1 MVAPTLVALVLL
13 GASPPHPR
21 VDVSAMKEAM
31 EAPTDDYSSASAY
44 AHFLRARLL
53 SLQGEHAHS
62 VEQLRLA
69 LASDPGRPELVLSL
83 AEAQAR
89 SGSPAR
95 AEATVRGLLERRP
108 DHVPALLFLG
118 RLLYET
124 DRPQRAREVLERVR
138 KLAPREQEPYLLLA
152 EMSLESGHPDDA
164 VRTVQALADLNR
176 DTTGLRRLGMALLDR
191 GEPETARALLERTVQ
206 IDPGD
211 AEAQG
216 ALGEALEALGRPA
229 EADAAY
235 GRALER
241 DPDSRDVLLRA
252 GRLALRSGSE
262 ARARAYLDRLASLD
276 IGPEQSL
283 RIALTWLSAGK
294 PVPAIRVLEQAHTG
308 SDDPRLLLALGLVQG
323 KVGRWAD
330 AARAYG
336 QVPIGAAGWKDAV
349 VQRGLALA
357 RAGEP
362 DAAERA
368 TAEAL
373 KQAPGDVTLEAGHAA
388 VLEAI
393 GQPARAEQFL
403 QARIRASGSP
413 SSLVTA
419 LSQIFS
425 RTGAH
430 AEAVSV
436 LTEAL
441 KAHPR
446 DEELL
451 YALGAVLARSGA
463 TQQAIARMR
472 ELLEVNPQNAAA
484 LNFIGYTLA
493 DHGEQLDEAERLV
506 RRALAIH
513 PDSGAYL
520 DSLGWVQFRRGDM
533 VRAASTLERAA
544 ELEPDEPTILEHL
557 GDAYGG
563 VSRRDAA
570 VAAYRRALE
579 AMRTTDDP
587 TARERT
593 AVVERKLKALASPV
607 ADR

>member
-1 MVAPTLVALVLL
+1 MVAPPVLVALVLL
-13 GASPPHPR
+13 GASPAHPR
-21 VDVSAMKEAM
+21 VDISAMKEAI

-53 SLQGEHAHS
+53 ALQGEHARS
-62 VEQLRLA
+62 MEQLRLA
-69 LASDPGRPELVLSL
+69 LASDPGRPELVLAL

-89 SGSPAR
+89 AGAPAR
-95 AEATVRGLLERRP
+95 AEATVRGLLERKP

-118 RLLYET
+118 RLLFET

-152 EMSLESGHPDDA
+152 EMALESGHPEEA

-176 DTTGLRRLGMALLDR
+176 DTTGLRRLGMALVDR
-191 GEPETARALLERTVQ
+191 GEPETARALLEKTVQ

-211 AEAQG
+211 AEAEG

-229 EADAAY
+229 DAEAAY
-235 GRALER
+235 ARALER
-241 DPDSRDVLLRA
+241 DPDSREVLLRA

-262 ARARAYLDRLASLD
+262 PRARAYLDRLASLD

-294 PVPAIRVLEQAHTG
+294 PVPAIRVLEQARAG

-323 KVGRWAD
+323 KSGRWAD

-336 QVPIGAAGWKDAV
+336 QVPRGAPGWKDAV

-362 DAAERA
+362 AAAERA
-368 TAEAL
+368 TADAL
-373 KQAPGDVTLEAGHAA
+373 TQAPGDVALEAGHAA
-388 VLEAI
+388 VLEAV
-393 GQPARAEQFL
+393 GDPGRAERFL
-403 QARIRASGSP
+403 EGRIRASGSTE
-413 SSLVTA
+413 LVTA
-419 LSQIFS
+419 LAQIFS

-430 AEAVSV
+430 TEAVSV
-436 LTEAL
+436 LTDAL

-451 YALGAVLARSGA
+451 YALGTVLERGGA
-463 TQQAIARMR
+463 TQEALGRMR
-472 ELLEVNPQNAAA
+472 ELLEVNPRNAAA

-493 DHGEQLDEAERLV
+493 DHGEQLEEAERLV
-506 RRALAIH
+506 RRALAIR

-520 DSLGWVQFRRGDM
+520 DSLGWVQFRRGD
-533 VRAASTLERAA
+533 VVHATGTLERAA

-563 VSRRDAA
+563 ASRRDAA
-570 VAAYRRALE
+570 VGAYRRALE

-587 TARERT
+587 QARERT
-593 AVVERKLKALASPV
+593 AVVQRKLKALTSPV

>member
-1 MVAPTLVALVLL
+1 
-13 GASPPHPR
+13 

-53 SLQGEHAHS
+53 ALQGEHLRS

-69 LASDPGRPELVLSL
+69 LASDPGRPELVLAL

-89 SGSPAR
+89 SGAAAR
-95 AEATVRGLLERRP
+95 AEVTARGLLDRWP
-108 DHVPALLFLG
+108 DHVPALIFLG

-124 DRPQRAREVLERVR
+124 DRPQRAREILERAR

-211 AEAQG
+211 AEAHG

-229 EADAAY
+229 EAEAAY

-241 DPDSRDVLLRA
+241 DPDAREVLLRA

-276 IGPEQSL
+276 IGPDQSL

-294 PVPAIRVLEQAHTG
+294 PAPAIRVLEQARAG

-330 AARAYG
+330 AARSYG
-336 QVPIGAAGWKDAV
+336 QVPVGAAGWKDAV

-362 DAAERA
+362 AAAERA
-368 TAEAL
+368 TTEGL

-393 GQPARAEQFL
+393 GQPGRAEQFL
-403 QARIRASGSP
+403 QARIRASGSTE
-413 SSLVTA
+413 LVTA

-436 LTEAL
+436 LTDAL
-441 KAHPR
+441 KGHPR
-446 DEELL
+446 DEDLL
-451 YALGAVLARSGA
+451 YALGTVLERSGA
-463 TQQAIARMR
+463 TQQALARMR
-472 ELLEVNPQNAAA
+472 ELLEVNPQNASA

-493 DHGEQLDEAERLV
+493 DHGEQLEEAERLV

-533 VRAASTLERAA
+533 VRATSTLERAV
-544 ELEPDEPTILEHL
+544 ELEPEEPTILEHL

-563 VSRRDAA
+563 ASRRDAA
-570 VAAYRRALE
+570 VGAYRRALE

-593 AVVERKLKALASPV
+593 AVVERKLKALTSPV

>member
-1 MVAPTLVALVLL
+1 MVAPVLVALVL
-13 GASPPHPR
+13 GASQAHPR

-31 EAPTDDYSSASAY
+31 QAPTDDYSSASAY

-53 SLQGEHAHS
+53 ALQGEHGKS

-69 LASDPGRPELVLSL
+69 LASDPGRPELVLAL

-89 SGSPAR
+89 SGSPAK

-124 DRPQRAREVLERVR
+124 DRPQRAREVLDRVR

-216 ALGEALEALGRPA
+216 ALGEALEALGRPVDA
-229 EADAAY
+229 EAAY

-241 DPDSRDVLLRA
+241 DPDSREVLLRA

-262 ARARAYLDRLASLD
+262 PRARAYLDRLASLD

-294 PVPAIRVLEQAHTG
+294 PAPAIRVLEQARAG

-330 AARAYG
+330 AAKSYG

-357 RAGEP
+357 RAGDP
-362 DAAERA
+362 AAAERA

-388 VLEAI
+388 VLEAL
-393 GQPARAEQFL
+393 GQPGRAEQFL
-403 QARIRASGSP
+403 QARIRVSGSTE
-413 SSLVTA
+413 LVTA

-430 AEAVSV
+430 AEAAAV

-446 DEELL
+446 DEDLL
-451 YALGAVLARSGA
+451 YAMGAVLERSGA
-463 TQQAIARMR
+463 TQQALARMR

-484 LNFIGYTLA
+484 MNFIGYTLA
-493 DHGEQLDEAERLV
+493 EHGEQLEEAERMV

-520 DSLGWVQFRRGDM
+520 DSLGWVQFRRGDV

-570 VAAYRRALE
+570 VGAYRRALE

-587 TARERT
+587 TARERS
-593 AVVERKLKALASPV
+593 AIVERKLKALTSPV

>member
-1 MVAPTLVALVLL
+1 
-13 GASPPHPR
+13 
-21 VDVSAMKEAM
+21 VDVSAMQEAM
-31 EAPTDDYSSASAY
+31 AAPTDDYSSASAY

-53 SLQGEHAHS
+53 ALQGEHARS

-69 LASDPGRPELVLSL
+69 LASDPGRAELVLAL

-89 SGSPAR
+89 SGAPAR
-95 AEATVRGLLERRP
+95 GETTVRGLLERKP

-118 RLLYET
+118 RLLFET
-124 DRPQRAREVLERVR
+124 ERPQRAREVLERVR

-152 EMSLESGHPDDA
+152 EMSLESGHPQDA

-191 GEPETARALLERTVQ
+191 GEHETARVLLERTVQ

-235 GRALER
+235 ARALER
-241 DPDSRDVLLRA
+241 DPDAREVLLRA
-252 GRLALRSGSE
+252 GRLALRSGAE

-276 IGPEQSL
+276 LGPEQSL

-294 PVPAIRVLEQAHTG
+294 PVPAIRVLEQARAG

-323 KVGRWAD
+323 KIGRWAD
-330 AARAYG
+330 AARAYA
-336 QVPIGAAGWKDAV
+336 QVPVGAPGWKDAV

-362 DAAERA
+362 ARAERV
-368 TAEAL
+368 TSEAL
-373 KQAPGDVTLEAGHAA
+373 KQAPGDVALEAGHAA

-393 GQPARAEQFL
+393 GEAGRAEQFL
-403 QARIRASGSP
+403 QARIRASGSTE
-413 SSLVTA
+413 LVTA

-430 AEAVSV
+430 AEAVAV

-451 YALGAVLARSGA
+451 YALGTVLERSGD
-463 TQQAIARMR
+463 TQQALTRMR
-472 ELLEVNPQNAAA
+472 ELLEVNPRNAAA

-493 DHGEQLDEAERLV
+493 EHGEQLEEAERLV
-506 RRALAIH
+506 RRALGIH
-513 PDSGAYL
+513 PESGAYL
-520 DSLGWVQFRRGDM
+520 DSLGWVQFRRGDV

-563 VSRRDAA
+563 ASRRDAA
-570 VAAYRRALE
+570 VGAYRRALE
-579 AMRTTDDP
+579 AMRTADDP
-587 TARERT
+587 TARERS
-593 AVVERKLKALASPV
+593 AVVERKLKALTSPV

>member
-1 MVAPTLVALVLL
+1 MVAPALVALVLL
-13 GASPPHPR
+13 GAPPAHPR

-53 SLQGEHAHS
+53 ALQGEHAKS

-69 LASDPGRPELVLSL
+69 LASDPGRPELVLAL

-89 SGSPAR
+89 AGSPAR

-164 VRTVQALADLNR
+164 VRTVHALADLNR
-176 DTTGLRRLGMALLDR
+176 DTTGLRRLGLALLDR

-216 ALGEALEALGRPA
+216 ALGEALEALGRPSD
-229 EADAAY
+229 ADAAY
-235 GRALER
+235 TRALER
-241 DPDSRDVLLRA
+241 DPDSREVLLRA

-283 RIALTWLSAGK
+283 RVALAWLSAGK
-294 PVPAIRVLEQAHTG
+294 PAPAVRVLEQARAG

-323 KVGRWAD
+323 KVGHWAD

-357 RAGEP
+357 RAGDP
-362 DAAERA
+362 LGAERA

-393 GQPARAEQFL
+393 GQPGRAEEFL
-403 QARIRASGSP
+403 QARIRASGSTE
-413 SSLVTA
+413 LVTA
-419 LSQIFS
+419 LAQIFS

-430 AEAVSV
+430 SEAVSV

-446 DEELL
+446 DEDLL
-451 YALGAVLARSGA
+451 YALGAVLERSGA
-463 TQQAIARMR
+463 TSQALARMR

-493 DHGEQLDEAERLV
+493 EHGEQLDEAERLV

-520 DSLGWVQFRRGDM
+520 DSLGWVQFRRGDAA
-533 VRAASTLERAA
+533 RAASTLERAA
-544 ELEPDEPTILEHL
+544 ELEPDEPAILEHL

-570 VAAYRRALE
+570 VGAYRRALE
-579 AMRTTDDP
+579 AIRTTDDP

-593 AVVERKLKALASPV
+593 PVVERKLKALTSPV

>member
-1 MVAPTLVALVLL
+1 
-13 GASPPHPR
+13 

-31 EAPTDDYSSASAY
+31 EAPTDAYSSASAY

-53 SLQGEHAHS
+53 ALQGEHALS

-69 LASDPGRPELVLSL
+69 LASDPGRPELVLAL

-95 AEATVRGLLERRP
+95 AEVTARGLLERWP

-124 DRPQRAREVLERVR
+124 DRPQRAREVLERAR

-164 VRTVQALADLNR
+164 MRTVQALADVNR

-191 GEPETARALLERTVQ
+191 GEPETARVLLERTVQ

-211 AEAQG
+211 AEALG

-229 EADAAY
+229 DAEATY

-241 DPDSRDVLLRA
+241 DPDAREVLLRA

-276 IGPEQSL
+276 VGPEQSL
-283 RIALTWLSAGK
+283 RIAMTWLSAGK
-294 PVPAIRVLEQAHTG
+294 PAAAVRVLEQARAG

-330 AARAYG
+330 AARSYG

-362 DAAERA
+362 TAAERA
-368 TAEAL
+368 PAEAL
-373 KQAPGDVTLEAGHAA
+373 KQTPGDVTLEAGHAA

-393 GQPARAEQFL
+393 GDPGRAELFL
-403 QARIRASGSP
+403 QARIRASGSTE
-413 SSLVTA
+413 LVTA

-446 DEELL
+446 DEDLL
-451 YALGAVLARSGA
+451 YALGTVLERSGA
-463 TQQAIARMR
+463 TQQALARMR

-533 VRAASTLERAA
+533 VRATGTLERAV
-544 ELEPDEPTILEHL
+544 ELEPDEPAILEHL

-570 VAAYRRALE
+570 VNAYRRALE

-587 TARERT
+587 TARERS
-593 AVVERKLKALASPV
+593 AVVERKLKALTSPV

>member
-1 MVAPTLVALVLL
+1 MVAPVLVALVL
-13 GASPPHPR
+13 GASQAHPR

-53 SLQGEHAHS
+53 GLQGEHGKS

-69 LASDPGRPELVLSL
+69 LASDPGRPELVLAL

-89 SGSPAR
+89 SGSPAK

-124 DRPQRAREVLERVR
+124 DRPQRAREVLDRAR

-216 ALGEALEALGRPA
+216 ALGEALEALGRPVDA
-229 EADAAY
+229 EAAY

-241 DPDSRDVLLRA
+241 DPDSREVLLRA

-262 ARARAYLDRLASLD
+262 PRARAYLDRLASLD

-294 PVPAIRVLEQAHTG
+294 PAPAIRVLEQARAG

-330 AARAYG
+330 AAKSYG

-357 RAGEP
+357 RAGDP
-362 DAAERA
+362 AAAERA

-388 VLEAI
+388 VLEAL
-393 GQPARAEQFL
+393 GQPGRAEQFL
-403 QARIRASGSP
+403 QARIRVSGSTE
-413 SSLVTA
+413 LVTA

-430 AEAVSV
+430 AEAVAV

-446 DEELL
+446 DEDLL
-451 YALGAVLARSGA
+451 YAIGAVLERSGA
-463 TQQAIARMR
+463 TQQALARMR

-484 LNFIGYTLA
+484 MNFIGYTLA
-493 DHGEQLDEAERLV
+493 EHGEQLEEAERMV
-506 RRALAIH
+506 RRALAMH

-520 DSLGWVQFRRGDM
+520 DSLGWVQFRRGDV

-570 VAAYRRALE
+570 VGAYRRALE

-587 TARERT
+587 TARERS
-593 AVVERKLKALASPV
+593 AIVERKLKALTSPV

>member
-1 MVAPTLVALVLL
+1 VVAPALVALVLL
-13 GASPPHPR
+13 GAPPAHPR

-53 SLQGEHAHS
+53 ALQGEHALS

-69 LASDPGRPELVLSL
+69 LASDPGRPELVLAL

-95 AEATVRGLLERRP
+95 AEVTARDLLERWP

-124 DRPQRAREVLERVR
+124 DRPQRAREVLERAR

-191 GEPETARALLERTVQ
+191 GEPEAARALLERTVQ

-229 EADAAY
+229 DAEAAY

-241 DPDSRDVLLRA
+241 DPDSREVLLRA

-276 IGPEQSL
+276 IAPEQAL

-294 PVPAIRVLEQAHTG
+294 PVPAIRVLDQARAG

-330 AARAYG
+330 AARSYG

-362 DAAERA
+362 AAAERA

-393 GQPARAEQFL
+393 GQPGRAEQFL
-403 QARIRASGSP
+403 QARIRASGSTE
-413 SSLVTA
+413 LVTA

-441 KAHPR
+441 KAHSR
-446 DEELL
+446 DEDLL
-451 YALGAVLARSGA
+451 YALGTVLERSGA
-463 TQQAIARMR
+463 TQQALARMR

-484 LNFIGYTLA
+484 LNFVGYTLA
-493 DHGEQLDEAERLV
+493 DHGEQLEEAERLV

-533 VRAASTLERAA
+533 VRATGTLERAA

-570 VAAYRRALE
+570 VGAYRRALE

-593 AVVERKLKALASPV
+593 AVVERKLKALTSPV

>member
-1 MVAPTLVALVLL
+1 VVAPVLVALVL
-13 GASPPHPR
+13 GASQAHPR

-53 SLQGEHAHS
+53 GLQGEHGKS

-69 LASDPGRPELVLSL
+69 LASDPGRPELVLAL

-89 SGSPAR
+89 SGSPAK

-124 DRPQRAREVLERVR
+124 DRPQRAREVLDRVR

-229 EADAAY
+229 DAEAAY

-241 DPDSRDVLLRA
+241 DPDSREVLLRA

-262 ARARAYLDRLASLD
+262 PRARAYLDRLASLD

-294 PVPAIRVLEQAHTG
+294 PAPAIRVLEQARAG

-330 AARAYG
+330 AAKSYG

-357 RAGEP
+357 RAGDP
-362 DAAERA
+362 AAAERA

-388 VLEAI
+388 VLEAL
-393 GQPARAEQFL
+393 GQPGRAEQFL
-403 QARIRASGSP
+403 QARIRVSGSTE
-413 SSLVTA
+413 LVTA

-430 AEAVSV
+430 AEAVAV

-446 DEELL
+446 DEDLL
-451 YALGAVLARSGA
+451 YAIGAVLERSGA
-463 TQQAIARMR
+463 TQQALARMR

-484 LNFIGYTLA
+484 MNFIGYTLA
-493 DHGEQLDEAERLV
+493 EHGEQLEEAERMV
-506 RRALAIH
+506 RRALAMH

-520 DSLGWVQFRRGDM
+520 DSLGWVQFRRGDV

-570 VAAYRRALE
+570 VGAYRRALE

-587 TARERT
+587 TARERS
-593 AVVERKLKALASPV
+593 AIVERKLKALTSPV

>member
-1 MVAPTLVALVLL
+1 VVAPTLVALVLL
-13 GASPPHPR
+13 GAPPAHPR

-53 SLQGEHAHS
+53 ALQGEHLRS

-69 LASDPGRPELVLSL
+69 LASDPGRPELVLAL

-89 SGSPAR
+89 SGAAAR
-95 AEATVRGLLERRP
+95 AEVTARGLLDRWP
-108 DHVPALLFLG
+108 DHVPALIFLG

-124 DRPQRAREVLERVR
+124 DRPQRAREILERAR

-211 AEAQG
+211 AEAHG

-229 EADAAY
+229 EAEAAY

-241 DPDSRDVLLRA
+241 DPDAREVLLRA

-276 IGPEQSL
+276 IGPDQSL

-294 PVPAIRVLEQAHTG
+294 PAPAIRVLEQARAG

-330 AARAYG
+330 AARSYG
-336 QVPIGAAGWKDAV
+336 QVPVGAAGWKDAV

-362 DAAERA
+362 AAAERA
-368 TAEAL
+368 TTEGL

-393 GQPARAEQFL
+393 GQPGRAEQFL
-403 QARIRASGSP
+403 QARIRASGSTE
-413 SSLVTA
+413 LVTA

-436 LTEAL
+436 LTDAL
-441 KAHPR
+441 KGHPR
-446 DEELL
+446 DEDLL
-451 YALGAVLARSGA
+451 YALGTVLERSGA
-463 TQQAIARMR
+463 TQQALARMR
-472 ELLEVNPQNAAA
+472 ELLEVNPQNASA

-493 DHGEQLDEAERLV
+493 DHGEQLEEAERLV

-533 VRAASTLERAA
+533 VRATSTLERAV
-544 ELEPDEPTILEHL
+544 ELEPEEPTILEHL

-563 VSRRDAA
+563 ASRRDAA
-570 VAAYRRALE
+570 VGAYRRALE

-593 AVVERKLKALASPV
+593 AVVERKLKALTSPV

>member
-1 MVAPTLVALVLL
+1 
-13 GASPPHPR
+13 

-53 SLQGEHAHS
+53 ALQGEHLRS

-69 LASDPGRPELVLSL
+69 LASDPGRPELVLAL

-89 SGSPAR
+89 SGAAAR
-95 AEATVRGLLERRP
+95 AEVTARGLLDRWP
-108 DHVPALLFLG
+108 DHVPALIFLG

-124 DRPQRAREVLERVR
+124 DRPQRAREILERAR

-191 GEPETARALLERTVQ
+191 GEPEIARALLERTVQ

-211 AEAQG
+211 AEAHG

-229 EADAAY
+229 EAEAAY

-241 DPDSRDVLLRA
+241 DPDAREVLLRA

-276 IGPEQSL
+276 IGPDQSL

-294 PVPAIRVLEQAHTG
+294 PAPAIRVLEQARAG

-330 AARAYG
+330 AARSYG
-336 QVPIGAAGWKDAV
+336 QVPVGAAGWKDAV

-362 DAAERA
+362 AAAERA
-368 TAEAL
+368 TTEGL

-393 GQPARAEQFL
+393 GQPGRAEQFL
-403 QARIRASGSP
+403 QARIRASGSTE
-413 SSLVTA
+413 LVTA

-436 LTEAL
+436 LTDAL
-441 KAHPR
+441 KGHPR
-446 DEELL
+446 DEDLL
-451 YALGAVLARSGA
+451 YALGTVLERSGA
-463 TQQAIARMR
+463 TQQALARMR
-472 ELLEVNPQNAAA
+472 ELLEVNPQNASA

-493 DHGEQLDEAERLV
+493 DHGEQLEEAERLV

-533 VRAASTLERAA
+533 VRATSTLERAV
-544 ELEPDEPTILEHL
+544 ELEPEEPTILEHL

-563 VSRRDAA
+563 ASRRDAA
-570 VAAYRRALE
+570 VGAYRRALE

-593 AVVERKLKALASPV
+593 AAVERKLKALTSPV

>member
-1 MVAPTLVALVLL
+1 MVAPVLVALVVL
-13 GASPPHPR
+13 GASQAHPR

-53 SLQGEHAHS
+53 GLQGEHGKS

-69 LASDPGRPELVLSL
+69 LASDPGRPELVLAL

-89 SGSPAR
+89 SGSPAK

-124 DRPQRAREVLERVR
+124 DRPQRAREVLDRVR

-216 ALGEALEALGRPA
+216 ALGEALEALGRPVDA
-229 EADAAY
+229 EAAY

-241 DPDSRDVLLRA
+241 DPDSREVLLRA

-262 ARARAYLDRLASLD
+262 PRARAYLDRLASLD

-294 PVPAIRVLEQAHTG
+294 PAPAIRVLEQARAG

-330 AARAYG
+330 AAKSYG

-357 RAGEP
+357 RAGDP
-362 DAAERA
+362 IGAERA

-388 VLEAI
+388 VLEAL
-393 GQPARAEQFL
+393 GQPGRAEQFL
-403 QARIRASGSP
+403 QARIRVSGSTE
-413 SSLVTA
+413 LVTA

-430 AEAVSV
+430 AEAVAV

-446 DEELL
+446 DEDLL
-451 YALGAVLARSGA
+451 YAMGAVLERSGA
-463 TQQAIARMR
+463 TQQALARMR

-484 LNFIGYTLA
+484 MNFIGYTLA
-493 DHGEQLDEAERLV
+493 EHGEQLEEAERMV
-506 RRALAIH
+506 RRALAMH

-520 DSLGWVQFRRGDM
+520 DSLGWVQFRRGDV

-570 VAAYRRALE
+570 VGAYRRALE

-587 TARERT
+587 TARERS
-593 AVVERKLKALASPV
+593 AIVERKLKALTSPV

>member
-1 MVAPTLVALVLL
+1 VVAPALVALVLL
-13 GASPPHPR
+13 GASPAHPR

-31 EAPTDDYSSASAY
+31 EAPSDDYSSASAY

-53 SLQGEHAHS
+53 ALQGEHGKS

-69 LASDPGRPELVLSL
+69 LASDPGRAELVLAL

-89 SGSPAR
+89 SGAPAR
-95 AEATVRGLLERRP
+95 AETTVRGLLERRP

-124 DRPQRAREVLERVR
+124 DRPQRAREVLERAR

-229 EADAAY
+229 DAEAAY

-241 DPDSRDVLLRA
+241 DPDSREVLLRA

-283 RIALTWLSAGK
+283 RVALTWLSAGK
-294 PVPAIRVLEQAHTG
+294 PAPAIRVLEQARAG

-323 KVGRWAD
+323 KLGRWAD
-330 AARAYG
+330 AARSYG
-336 QVPIGAAGWKDAV
+336 QVPLGAAGWKDAV

-357 RAGEP
+357 RSG
-362 DAAERA
+362 DSTGAEAA

-393 GQPARAEQFL
+393 GQPGRAEQFL
-403 QARIRASGSP
+403 QARIRASGNTE
-413 SSLVTA
+413 LVTA

-436 LTEAL
+436 LTEGL
-441 KAHPR
+441 RAHPR
-446 DEELL
+446 DEDLL
-451 YALGAVLARSGA
+451 YALGTVLERSGA
-463 TQQAIARMR
+463 TQQALARMR
-472 ELLEVNPQNAAA
+472 ELLEVNPRTAAA
-484 LNFIGYTLA
+484 MNFIGYTLA
-493 DHGEQLDEAERLV
+493 EHGEQLEEAERLV

-520 DSLGWVQFRRGDM
+520 DSLGWVQFRRGDAA
-533 VRAASTLERAA
+533 RAASTLERAV

-563 VSRRDAA
+563 ASRRDAA
-570 VAAYRRALE
+570 VGAYRRALD
-579 AMRTTDDP
+579 AIRTADDP
-587 TARERT
+587 AARERT
-593 AVVERKLKALASPV
+593 AAVERKLKALTSPV

>member
-1 MVAPTLVALVLL
+1 
-13 GASPPHPR
+13 
-21 VDVSAMKEAM
+21 
-31 EAPTDDYSSASAY
+31 
-44 AHFLRARLL
+44 
-53 SLQGEHAHS
+53 

-69 LASDPGRPELVLSL
+69 LASDPGRPELVLAL

-95 AEATVRGLLERRP
+95 AEVTARGLLERWP

-124 DRPQRAREVLERVR
+124 DRPQRAREVLERAR

-164 VRTVQALADLNR
+164 MRTVQALADVNR

-191 GEPETARALLERTVQ
+191 GEPETARVLLERTVQ

-211 AEAQG
+211 AEALG

-229 EADAAY
+229 DAEATY

-241 DPDSRDVLLRA
+241 DPDAREVLLRA

-262 ARARAYLDRLASLD
+262 AKARAYLDRLASLD

-283 RIALTWLSAGK
+283 RIAMTWLSAGK
-294 PVPAIRVLEQAHTG
+294 PAAAVRVLEQARAG

-330 AARAYG
+330 AARSYG
-336 QVPIGAAGWKDAV
+336 QVPVGAAGWKDAV

-362 DAAERA
+362 AAAERA

-393 GQPARAEQFL
+393 GDPGRAEQFL
-403 QARIRASGSP
+403 QAKIRVSGSTE
-413 SSLVTA
+413 LVTA

-436 LTEAL
+436 LDEAL

-446 DEELL
+446 DEDLL
-451 YALGAVLARSGA
+451 YALGTVLERSGA
-463 TQQAIARMR
+463 TQQALARMR
-472 ELLEVNPQNAAA
+472 ELLEVNPRNAAA

-520 DSLGWVQFRRGDM
+520 DSLGWVQFRRGDL
-533 VRAASTLERAA
+533 VRATGTLERAV
-544 ELEPDEPTILEHL
+544 ELEPDEPAILEHL

-570 VAAYRRALE
+570 VNAYRRALE

-593 AVVERKLKALASPV
+593 AVVERKLKALTSPV

>member
-13 GASPPHPR
+13 GAPPAHPR

-53 SLQGEHAHS
+53 ALQGEHLRS

-69 LASDPGRPELVLSL
+69 LASDPGRPELVLAL

-89 SGSPAR
+89 SGAAAR
-95 AEATVRGLLERRP
+95 AEVTARGLLDRWP
-108 DHVPALLFLG
+108 DHVPALIFLG

-124 DRPQRAREVLERVR
+124 DRPQRAREILERAR

-211 AEAQG
+211 AEAHG
-216 ALGEALEALGRPA
+216 ALGAALEALGRPA
-229 EADAAY
+229 EAEAAY

-241 DPDSRDVLLRA
+241 DPDAREVLLRA

-276 IGPEQSL
+276 IGPDQSL

-294 PVPAIRVLEQAHTG
+294 PAPAIRVLEQARAG

-330 AARAYG
+330 AARSYG
-336 QVPIGAAGWKDAV
+336 QVPVGAAGWKDAV

-362 DAAERA
+362 AAAERA
-368 TAEAL
+368 TTEGL

-393 GQPARAEQFL
+393 GQPGRAEQFL
-403 QARIRASGSP
+403 QARIRASGSTE
-413 SSLVTA
+413 LVTA

-436 LTEAL
+436 LTDAL
-441 KAHPR
+441 KGHPR
-446 DEELL
+446 DEDLL
-451 YALGAVLARSGA
+451 YALGTVLERSGA
-463 TQQAIARMR
+463 TQQALARMR
-472 ELLEVNPQNAAA
+472 ELLEVNPQNASA

-493 DHGEQLDEAERLV
+493 DHGEQLEEAERLV

-533 VRAASTLERAA
+533 VRATSTLERAV
-544 ELEPDEPTILEHL
+544 ELEPEEPTILEHL

-563 VSRRDAA
+563 ASRRDAA
-570 VAAYRRALE
+570 VGAYRRALE

-593 AVVERKLKALASPV
+593 AVVERKLKALTSPV

>member
-1 MVAPTLVALVLL
+1 VLASALAALVLL
-13 GASPPHPR
+13 GASPAHPR

-31 EAPTDDYSSASAY
+31 SAPTDDYSSASAY

-53 SLQGEHAHS
+53 ALQGEHARS

-69 LASDPGRPELVLSL
+69 LASDPGRAELVLAL
-83 AEAQAR
+83 AEEQAR
-89 SGSPAR
+89 SGAPAR
-95 AEATVRGLLERRP
+95 AETTVRGLLERKP

-118 RLLYET
+118 RLLFET
-124 DRPQRAREVLERVR
+124 ERPQRAREVLERVR

-152 EMSLESGHPDDA
+152 EMSLESGHPQDA

-191 GEPETARALLERTVQ
+191 GEPETARVLLERTVQ

-211 AEAQG
+211 AEAHG

-229 EADAAY
+229 EAEAAY
-235 GRALER
+235 ARALER
-241 DPDSRDVLLRA
+241 DPDAREVLLRA

-294 PVPAIRVLEQAHTG
+294 PAPAIRVLEQARAG

-323 KVGRWAD
+323 KIGRWAE

-336 QVPIGAAGWKDAV
+336 QVPVGAAGWKDAV

-362 DAAERA
+362 ARAERV

-373 KQAPGDVTLEAGHAA
+373 KQAPGDVALEAGHAA

-393 GQPARAEQFL
+393 GEPGRAEQFL
-403 QARIRASGSP
+403 QARIRASGSTE
-413 SSLVTA
+413 LVTA

-430 AEAVSV
+430 AEAVAV

-451 YALGAVLARSGA
+451 YALGTVLERSGD
-463 TQQAIARMR
+463 TQQALARMR
-472 ELLEVNPQNAAA
+472 ELLEVNPRNAAA

-493 DHGEQLDEAERLV
+493 EHGEQLEEAERLV

-513 PDSGAYL
+513 PENGAYL
-520 DSLGWVQFRRGDM
+520 DSLGWVQFRRGDV
-533 VRAASTLERAA
+533 VRAASTLERAV

-563 VSRRDAA
+563 ASRRDAA
-570 VAAYRRALE
+570 VGAYRRALE
-579 AMRTTDDP
+579 AMRTADDP
-587 TARERT
+587 TARERS
-593 AVVERKLKALASPV
+593 AVVEKKLKALTSPV

>member
-13 GASPPHPR
+13 GAPPAHPR

-53 SLQGEHAHS
+53 ALQGEHLRS

-69 LASDPGRPELVLSL
+69 LASDPGRPELVLAL

-89 SGSPAR
+89 SGAAAR
-95 AEATVRGLLERRP
+95 AEVTARGLLDRWP
-108 DHVPALLFLG
+108 DHVPALIFLG

-124 DRPQRAREVLERVR
+124 DRPQRAREILERAR

-216 ALGEALEALGRPA
+216 ALGEALEALGRPVDA
-229 EADAAY
+229 EAAY

-241 DPDSRDVLLRA
+241 DPDAREVLLRA

-276 IGPEQSL
+276 IGPDQSL

-294 PVPAIRVLEQAHTG
+294 PAPAIRVLEQARAG

-330 AARAYG
+330 AARSYG
-336 QVPIGAAGWKDAV
+336 QVPVGAAGWKDAV

-362 DAAERA
+362 AAAERA
-368 TAEAL
+368 TTEGL

-393 GQPARAEQFL
+393 GQPGRAEQFL
-403 QARIRASGSP
+403 QARIRASGSTE
-413 SSLVTA
+413 LVTA

-436 LTEAL
+436 LTDAL
-441 KAHPR
+441 KGHPR
-446 DEELL
+446 DEDLL
-451 YALGAVLARSGA
+451 YALGTVLERSGA
-463 TQQAIARMR
+463 TQQALARMR
-472 ELLEVNPQNAAA
+472 ELLEVNPQNASA

-493 DHGEQLDEAERLV
+493 DHGEQLEEAERLV

-533 VRAASTLERAA
+533 VRATSTLERAV
-544 ELEPDEPTILEHL
+544 ELEPEEPTILEHL

-563 VSRRDAA
+563 ASRRDAA
-570 VAAYRRALE
+570 VGAYRRALE

-593 AVVERKLKALASPV
+593 AVVERKLKALTSPV

>member
-1 MVAPTLVALVLL
+1 MVAPVLVALVVL
-13 GASPPHPR
+13 GASQAHPR

-31 EAPTDDYSSASAY
+31 EAPTDDCSSASAY

-53 SLQGEHAHS
+53 ALQGEHGKS

-69 LASDPGRPELVLSL
+69 LASDPGRPELVLAL

-89 SGSPAR
+89 SGSPAK

-124 DRPQRAREVLERVR
+124 DRPQRAREVLDRAR

-216 ALGEALEALGRPA
+216 ALGEALEALGRPVDA
-229 EADAAY
+229 EAAY

-241 DPDSRDVLLRA
+241 DPDSREVLLRA

-262 ARARAYLDRLASLD
+262 PRARAYLDRLASLD

-294 PVPAIRVLEQAHTG
+294 PAPAIRVLEQARAG

-330 AARAYG
+330 AAKSYG

-357 RAGEP
+357 RAGDP
-362 DAAERA
+362 TAERA

-388 VLEAI
+388 VLEAL
-393 GQPARAEQFL
+393 GQPGRAEQFL
-403 QARIRASGSP
+403 QARIRVSGSTE
-413 SSLVTA
+413 LVTA

-430 AEAVSV
+430 AEAVAV

-446 DEELL
+446 DEDLL
-451 YALGAVLARSGA
+451 YAMGAVLERSGA
-463 TQQAIARMR
+463 TQQALARMR

-484 LNFIGYTLA
+484 MNFIGYTLA
-493 DHGEQLDEAERLV
+493 EHGEQLEEAERMV
-506 RRALAIH
+506 RRALAMH

-520 DSLGWVQFRRGDM
+520 DSLGWVQFRRGDV

-570 VAAYRRALE
+570 VGAYRRALE

-587 TARERT
+587 TARERS
-593 AVVERKLKALASPV
+593 AIVERKLKALTSPV

>member
-1 MVAPTLVALVLL
+1 
-13 GASPPHPR
+13 

-53 SLQGEHAHS
+53 ALQGEHARS

-69 LASDPGRPELVLSL
+69 LASDPGRPELVLAL

-95 AEATVRGLLERRP
+95 AEVTARGLLERWP

-124 DRPQRAREVLERVR
+124 DRPQRAREVLERAR

-164 VRTVQALADLNR
+164 MRTVQALADVNR

-191 GEPETARALLERTVQ
+191 GEPETARVLLERTVQ

-211 AEAQG
+211 AEALG

-229 EADAAY
+229 DAEATY

-241 DPDSRDVLLRA
+241 DPDAREVLLRA
-252 GRLALRSGSE
+252 GRLALRSGAE

-283 RIALTWLSAGK
+283 RIAMTWLSAGK
-294 PVPAIRVLEQAHTG
+294 PVAAVRVLEQARAG

-330 AARAYG
+330 AARSYG
-336 QVPIGAAGWKDAV
+336 QVPVGAAGWKDAV

-357 RAGEP
+357 RAGEHA
-362 DAAERA
+362 AAERA

-393 GQPARAEQFL
+393 GDPGRAEQFL
-403 QARIRASGSP
+403 QARIRASGSTE
-413 SSLVTA
+413 LVTA

-446 DEELL
+446 DEDLL
-451 YALGAVLARSGA
+451 YALGTVLERSGA
-463 TQQAIARMR
+463 TQQALARMR

-533 VRAASTLERAA
+533 VRATGTLERAV
-544 ELEPDEPTILEHL
+544 ELEPDEPAILEHL

-570 VAAYRRALE
+570 VNAYRRALD

-593 AVVERKLKALASPV
+593 AVVERKLKALTSPV

>member
-1 MVAPTLVALVLL
+1 VVAPVLVALVL
-13 GASPPHPR
+13 GASQAHPR

-53 SLQGEHAHS
+53 GLQGEHGKS

-69 LASDPGRPELVLSL
+69 LASDPGRPELVLAL

-89 SGSPAR
+89 SGSPAK

-124 DRPQRAREVLERVR
+124 DRPQRAREVLDRVR

-229 EADAAY
+229 DAEAAY

-241 DPDSRDVLLRA
+241 DPDSREVLLRA

-262 ARARAYLDRLASLD
+262 PRARAYLDRLASLD

-294 PVPAIRVLEQAHTG
+294 PAPAIRVLEQARAG

-330 AARAYG
+330 AAKSYG

-357 RAGEP
+357 RAGDP
-362 DAAERA
+362 TAAERA

-388 VLEAI
+388 VLEAL
-393 GQPARAEQFL
+393 GQPGRAEQFL
-403 QARIRASGSP
+403 QARIRVSGSTE
-413 SSLVTA
+413 LVTA

-430 AEAVSV
+430 AEAVAV

-446 DEELL
+446 DEDLL
-451 YALGAVLARSGA
+451 YAMGAVLERSGA
-463 TQQAIARMR
+463 TQQALARMR

-484 LNFIGYTLA
+484 MNFIGYTLA
-493 DHGEQLDEAERLV
+493 EHGEQLEEAERMV
-506 RRALAIH
+506 RRALAMH

-520 DSLGWVQFRRGDM
+520 DSLGWVQFRRGDV

-570 VAAYRRALE
+570 VGAYRRALE

-587 TARERT
+587 TARERS
-593 AVVERKLKALASPV
+593 AIVERKLKALTSPV

>member
-1 MVAPTLVALVLL
+1 MVAPVLVALVVL
-13 GASPPHPR
+13 GASQAHPR

-31 EAPTDDYSSASAY
+31 QAPTDDYSSASAY

-53 SLQGEHAHS
+53 GLQGEHGKS

-69 LASDPGRPELVLSL
+69 LASDPGRPELVLAL

-89 SGSPAR
+89 SGSPAK

-124 DRPQRAREVLERVR
+124 DRPQRAREVLDRVR

-216 ALGEALEALGRPA
+216 ALGEALEALGRPVDA
-229 EADAAY
+229 EAAY

-241 DPDSRDVLLRA
+241 DPDSREVLLRA

-262 ARARAYLDRLASLD
+262 PRARAYLDRLASLD

-294 PVPAIRVLEQAHTG
+294 PAPAIRVLEQARAG

-330 AARAYG
+330 AAKSYG

-357 RAGEP
+357 RAGDP
-362 DAAERA
+362 AAAERA

-388 VLEAI
+388 VLEAL
-393 GQPARAEQFL
+393 GQPRRAEQFL
-403 QARIRASGSP
+403 QARIRVSGSTE
-413 SSLVTA
+413 LVTA

-430 AEAVSV
+430 AEAVAV

-446 DEELL
+446 DEDLL
-451 YALGAVLARSGA
+451 YALGAVLERSGA
-463 TQQAIARMR
+463 TQQALARMR

-484 LNFIGYTLA
+484 MNFIGYTLA
-493 DHGEQLDEAERLV
+493 EHGEQLEEAERMV

-520 DSLGWVQFRRGDM
+520 DSLGWVQFHRGDV

-570 VAAYRRALE
+570 VGAYRRALE

-587 TARERT
+587 TARERS
-593 AVVERKLKALASPV
+593 AIVERKLKALTSPV

>member
-1 MVAPTLVALVLL
+1 MVAPVLVALVVL
-13 GASPPHPR
+13 GASQAHPR

-31 EAPTDDYSSASAY
+31 QAPTDDYSSASAY

-53 SLQGEHAHS
+53 ALQGEHGKS

-69 LASDPGRPELVLSL
+69 LASDPGRTELVLAL

-89 SGSPAR
+89 SGSPAK

-124 DRPQRAREVLERVR
+124 DRPQRAREVLDRVR

-229 EADAAY
+229 DAEAAY

-241 DPDSRDVLLRA
+241 DPDSREVLLRA

-262 ARARAYLDRLASLD
+262 PRARAYLDRLASLD

-294 PVPAIRVLEQAHTG
+294 PAPAIRVLEQARAG

-330 AARAYG
+330 AAKSYG

-357 RAGEP
+357 RAGDP
-362 DAAERA
+362 TAERA

-388 VLEAI
+388 VLEAL
-393 GQPARAEQFL
+393 GQPGRAEQFL
-403 QARIRASGSP
+403 QARIRVSGSTE
-413 SSLVTA
+413 LVTA

-430 AEAVSV
+430 AEAAAV

-446 DEELL
+446 DEDLL
-451 YALGAVLARSGA
+451 YAMGAVLERSGA
-463 TQQAIARMR
+463 TQQALARMR

-484 LNFIGYTLA
+484 MNFIGYTLA
-493 DHGEQLDEAERLV
+493 EHGEQLEEAERMV

-570 VAAYRRALE
+570 VGAYRRALE

-587 TARERT
+587 TARERS
-593 AVVERKLKALASPV
+593 AIVERKLKALTSPV